1 MIGLFSKEIARM
13 RRLYISL
20 VFLILGASA
29 QAAEGFIKIETGRD
43 GAYLPVYEMTRADA
57 VDTLIILPGG
67 HAGTG
72 KTADG
77 KPTSGNFLVRIKDYL
92 YQQKFNLLIVF
103 RASDMDTMECNYRV
117 SSTHI
122 KELEKVVDYAA
133 SQFKKPVWLV
143 GTSRGTVSGTATAI
157 ALGDKKVQGLVLT
170 ASITN
175 SKQGAISTQDIEDL
189 KIPVLVVHHEQDACR
204 YCDPDQAKK
213 IPRYLKSAP
222 YKKALIVNGGSEPRG
237 DVCEAYH
244 WHGFINSE
252 EATGKMIADWI
263 KNPSNE

>member
-1 MIGLFSKEIARM
+1 M
-13 RRLYISL
+13 RRLYLTLISIIFCGSIHAA
-20 VFLILGASA
+20 V
-29 QAAEGFIKIETGRD
+29 AAEGFIKVDTGRD
-43 GAYLPVYEMTRADA
+43 DAYLPVYEMTRPDA
-57 VDTLIILPGG
+57 VATLIILPGG

-103 RASDMDTMECNYRV
+103 RASDMDTMEYNFRV
-117 SSTHI
+117 SSTHV
-122 KELEKVVDYAA
+122 KELENVVNYAA
-133 SQFKKPVWLV
+133 DKFKKPVWLV

-213 IPRYLKSAP
+213 IPSYLKSAP

-252 EATGKMIADWI
+252 EATGKLIADWI
-263 KNPSNE
+263 KNPTND

>member
-1 MIGLFSKEIARM
+1 M
-13 RRLYISL
+13 RRLYL
-20 VFLILGASA
+20 PLTFLALCITTHVVH
-29 QAAEGFIKIETGRD
+29 AAEGFIKIDAGRD

-57 VDTLIILPGG
+57 VATLVILPGG

-72 KTADG
+72 KTPDG
-77 KPTSGNFLVRIKDYL
+77 KPSSGNFLVRIKDYL

-103 RASDMDTMECNYRV
+103 RASDMDTMEYNYRV
-117 SSTHI
+117 SSGHV

-133 SQFKKPVWLV
+133 VTLKRPVWLV

-175 SKQGAISTQDIEDL
+175 SKQGAISTQSIEDL
-189 KIPVLVVHHEQDACR
+189 KIPVLIVHHEQDACR
-204 YCDPDQAKK
+204 YCDPEQARK
-213 IPRYLKSAP
+213 IPGYLKSAP
-222 YKKALIVNGGSEPRG
+222 YKKAFIVNSGADPRG

-252 EATGKMIADWI
+252 EATGQLIADWI
-263 KNPSNE
+263 KHPTND